1 MSDVLSDA
9 YEGTATLGRV
19 SSIIGAIV
27 GTLFGLV
34 LIGVGI
40 FVAVRQPIQSTSN
53 TNNSTNNNSTNN
65 NSTTNYIAAAVLIGF
80 GILIIVLS
88 WVVVYFSSRYK
99 FFAAAE
105 GVGTIA
111 DLLSPNS
118 F

>member
-1 MSDVLSDA
+1 MSDILNDA

-34 LIGVGI
+34 LIGIGI
-40 FVAVRQPIQSTSN
+40 YVAVRQPIQSTSA
-53 TNNSTNNNSTNN
+53 NNNNT
-65 NSTTNYIAAAVLIGF
+65 TTNYIAAAVLIGF

-105 GVGTIA
+105 GVGTIV
-111 DLLSPNS
+111 DLVSPNS